1 VKVTRASA
9 KAELSNQA
17 KPTEKAKPSEKTKPS
32 EKAKP
37 SGTKK
42 VPRSC
47 SDVFRLWASVGAGL
61 LFTIAFEIVVIVL
74 VVTGARPTPTDQQSD
89 LEFGFGARLTAWNGF
104 AISYLAF
111 GLRAF
116 SRCDRAELVRRVLA
130 TPLPRSR
137 VKRWLLAGGGGSG
150 WPIIIAVVAFV
161 TITTA
166 VLSRGE
172 ATNLVLVL
180 AAGTVVTCWL
190 VITFSF
196 ALQYARR
203 DIEQGGLKFPGADEP
218 VFADYNYLAIGCSAT
233 FGTTDTTIV
242 STPMRRL
249 VSVHSVIGLLMN
261 TVVVAVLLSIIVS

>member
-1 VKVTRASA
+1 MGVGRVPVTTSTITTI
-9 KAELSNQA
+9 SNAMVNKRPAPIEAQSRN
-17 KPTEKAKPSEKTKPS
+17 TSEH
-32 EKAKP
+32 ER
-37 SGTKK
+37 GTF
-42 VPRSC
+42 
-47 SDVFRLWASVGAGL
+47 VFAL
-61 LFTIAFEIVVIVL
+61 
-74 VVTGARPTPTDQQSD
+74 
-89 LEFGFGARLTAWNGF
+89 
-104 AISYLAF
+104 

-116 SRCDRAELVRRVLA
+116 SRCDRAELVRRILA
-130 TPLPRSR
+130 TPLPRSP
-137 VKRWLLAGGGGSG
+137 VKRWLLAGGGGAG
-150 WPIIIAVVAFV
+150 WPIVIAVVAFV

-166 VLSRGE
+166 VLSRRE

-203 DIEQGGLKFPGADEP
+203 DIEQGGLKFPGAAEP

-242 STPMRRL
+242 STSMRRL
-249 VSVHSVIGLLMN
+249 VSVHSVLGLLMN

>member
-1 VKVTRASA
+1 MKVTRASA
-9 KAELSNQA
+9 NTELRKQA
-17 KPTEKAKPSEKTKPS
+17 KPSKKA
-32 EKAKP
+32 
-37 SGTKK
+37 K

-47 SDVFRLWASVGAGL
+47 SDVFRLWASIGIGL
-61 LFTIAFEIVVIVL
+61 LFTIVFEIVVIVL
-74 VVTGARPTPTDQQSD
+74 VVTGARPTPTDRQSD

-104 AISYLAF
+104 AISYLAL

>member
-9 KAELSNQA
+9 KAELSDQ
-17 KPTEKAKPSEKTKPS
+17 AKPSEK
-32 EKAKP
+32 AMP
-37 SGTKK
+37 SGPSK

-47 SDVFRLWASVGAGL
+47 SDVFRLWASVGVGL
-61 LFTIAFEIVVIVL
+61 LCTIVFEIVVIVL
-74 VVTGARPTPTDQQSD
+74 VATGARPAPTDKQFE
-89 LEFGFGARLTAWNGF
+89 LEFGFGARLAVWNGF
-104 AISYLAF
+104 AISYLAL
-111 GLRAF
+111 GLHAF

-137 VKRWLLAGGGGSG
+137 LRRWLLAGGGGSG
-150 WPIIIAVVAFV
+150 WPIVIAVVAFV

-172 ATNLVLVL
+172 ATSLVLVL

-203 DIEQGGLKFPGADEP
+203 DIEQGGLRFPGPDEP
-218 VFADYNYLAIGCSAT
+218 VFTDYNYLAIGCSAT
-233 FGTTDTTIV
+233 FGTTDTTVV

-249 VSVHSVIGLLMN
+249 ISVHSVLGLLMN